1 MLCRW
6 WRQLRALHR
15 TSVNDRSFYDAIP
28 LTFKFVLRMSTLS
41 LLKLFVRFKLFT
53 SPASDLHLGT
63 DEKFFD
69 CVCLSCLQDN
79 SADATKKHLFEDSYR
94 SAEWNRMSGEL
105 ETRLKQWVL
114 EPEKK
119 LNAFERWVW
128 KRFSSWVDELTPYS
142 PLLFKQNEQ
151 YLLTI
156 ELLRFRQLEITTCV
170 FIRQITDG

>member
-105 ETRLKQWVL
+105 ETSLKQWVL

-119 LNAFERWVW
+119 KTECIRAMGLKTILQLSW
-128 KRFSSWVDELTPYS
+128 WVDA
-142 PLLFKQNEQ
+142 LLSTIIQAKRAIFINHWAFTISATWDN
-151 YLLTI
+151 YLC
-156 ELLRFRQLEITTCV
+156 FH
-170 FIRQITDG
+170 